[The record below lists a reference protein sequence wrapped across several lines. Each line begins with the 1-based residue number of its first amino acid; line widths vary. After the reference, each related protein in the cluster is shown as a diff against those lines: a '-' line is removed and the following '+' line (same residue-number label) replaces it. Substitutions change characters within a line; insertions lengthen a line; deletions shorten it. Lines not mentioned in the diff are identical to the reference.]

1 MTEPTKDKGN
11 GKPQETVK
19 PLAGLPVSDV
29 DIWFIVGVSKKTGG
43 MIIAGPKVEELQKF
57 KERKTREQCL
67 DLLIEALNTVMA
79 NTKQS
84 QKKSSILR
92 VGRNIFLPGG
102 THD

>member
-11 GKPQETVK
+11 GKDQETVK
-19 PLAGLPVSDV
+19 SLAGLPVSDV

-67 DLLIEALNTVMA
+67 DLLIEALNTVMQ
-79 NTKQS
+79 NTKPTPKQS
-84 QKKSSILR
+84 SLLTPVKR
-92 VGRNIFLPGG
+92 IFLPGRG
-102 THD
+102 